1 LSLIEREDIEG
12 VARLVLKNG
21 VTNPISLELV
31 QELHGLVVEAR
42 DDPSVRSL
50 VIVSGNDKFFS
61 IGFDLPTLSKLG
73 KEDLMFFY
81 QSFNRLSI
89 DLYTMPKPTVAALKG
104 HAIAGGC
111 ILALCV
117 DYRFMAEGRKLMGL
131 NEVKLGLPVPY
142 PADNILRQIVGDRN
156 ARNIMEGG
164 EFYESKD
171 SLKMGLVDEVQPIDK
186 VLDSSMEKARKL
198 GEMPT
203 AAFGM
208 IKKNRVEPV
217 KGRILARLEKREL
230 FFLECFFSEGTQAL
244 IKEAVKKF

>member
-1 LSLIEREDIEG
+1 MSLIEREDIEG
-12 VARLVLKNG
+12 VARVGLENG

-31 QELHGLVVEAR
+31 QDLHGLVLEVR
-42 DDPSVRSL
+42 DDPTVRAL
-50 VIVSGNDKFFS
+50 VISGNDKFFS

-111 ILALCV
+111 ILALCF
-117 DYRFMAEGRKLMGL
+117 DYRFISEGRKLMGL

-142 PADNILRQIVGDRN
+142 PADNILRQLVGDRY
-156 ARNIMEGG
+156 ARDIMEEG
-164 EFYESKD
+164 EFYGPED
-171 SLKMGLVDEVQPIDK
+171 CLKMGLVDEVLPKDK
-186 VLDSSMEKARKL
+186 VLDRSMEKARQL
-198 GEMPT
+198 GEKP
-203 AAFGM
+203 AVAFGV
-208 IKKNRVEPV
+208 IKQNRVEPV
-217 KGRILARLEKREL
+217 KGRILARLEQREL

-244 IKEAVKKF
+244 VKEAVKKF